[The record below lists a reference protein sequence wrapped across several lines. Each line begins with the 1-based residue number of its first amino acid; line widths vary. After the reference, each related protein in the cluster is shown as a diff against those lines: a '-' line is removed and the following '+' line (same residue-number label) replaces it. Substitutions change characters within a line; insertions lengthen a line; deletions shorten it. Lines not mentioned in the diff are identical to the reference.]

1 MAIFHGN
8 AIPSAVLGDQVIAP
22 SSNDWDY
29 SFDGGGDWPVA
40 GNSLGDH
47 EDGAYID
54 NVGGDSALSSLITF
68 DGDFDIEFTATGV
81 DNSAFGIH
89 EIAEDSKRA
98 TDQRPMYQ
106 ASTESWHYIEASSGA
121 GTESHYYGNTLVD
134 GHTYAAGSVI
144 KIERRSGVITFYDD
158 GVIAHAYSQTSTNPV
173 RFITSAGGTPFNQD
187 FDNIKFTDSDKVQRD
202 GFLNEGQVDQSGFGD
217 VVTNGKS
224 QGTEFMATRSGYIET
239 ITMDLRTVTTSFNAK
254 CELWSSNRTTP
265 VAKIGTESDTI
276 ALDSTGQKT
285 FTFSSTDAVVEKGK
299 WYWWVTTDTSG
310 GTGIVNPQHLADSYK
325 QGAGTGRHDIIA
337 SISGSSSAS
346 VDTDRSAEI
355 KINTSAGEPTPDH
368 DTLLLIHSDTT
379 DGSTTFTDSSQFAR
393 EDTPNG
399 QVQHDTATYQ
409 SGFGAS
415 SILFDGSG
423 DFLEYTSNSVFGF
436 PSDFTI
442 DFWVRLSSTGIRHGL
457 ISNSVNDS
465 LTNNIGFFFDLGA
478 DNIIVVQLCDG
489 ANIVLKATTALVV
502 TTWYHV
508 ALVRSRSTVN
518 LYLNGSSED
527 SGTKTGTIN
536 NPSSLKIGRIKDGSV
551 DLTGWMDEVRISR
564 VARWDANFTPPTAPY
579 S

>member
-187 FDNIKFTDSDKVQRD
+187 FDNIKFTDTEKVQRD
-202 GFLNEGQVDQSGFGD
+202 GFFNEAIGIDRGWGGSAGERYYGFRF
-217 VVTNGKS
+217 V
-224 QGTEFMATRSGYIET
+224 ATRSGYVTNVKGDLVGGFASSFDSNTKLYSDNGTNPDSLIGTASDTLTLTGSGTKNWTHSATDGVVKKGTTYWIIFSDLDGTGGANFET
-239 ITMDLRTVTTSFNAK
+239 IGNYGDPFGSGKAASIGAIVDHATHGDLK
-254 CELWSSNRTTP
+254 CE
-265 VAKIGTESDTI
+265 
-276 ALDSTGQKT
+276 
-285 FTFSSTDAVVEKGK
+285 
-299 WYWWVTTDTSG
+299 VT
-310 GTGIVNPQHLADSYK
+310 
-325 QGAGTGRHDIIA
+325 
-337 SISGSSSAS
+337 
-346 VDTDRSAEI
+346 
-355 KINTSAGEPTPDH
+355 INTSAGEPTPDH
-368 DTLLLIHSDTT
+368 DTLLLIQDEGIDGNT
-379 DGSTTFTDSSQFAR
+379 DFTDSSQLNLAC
-393 EDTPNG
+393 TPNN
-399 QVQHDTATYQ
+399 QVHWDNVQTLGYGTTSIYVDGSDDHVSLVDHDRWD
-409 SGFGAS
+409 F
-415 SILFDGSG
+415 SG
-423 DFLEYTSNSVFGF
+423 DFTIEMILRCTDVSIKRQIIEHRTSGSASGHGW
-436 PSDFTI
+436 SLQI
-442 DFWVRLSSTGIRHGL
+442 DTAGVLQFYANASGGAAAVVCAAISNDINYHVCAVRSNNVLGLALDGTWGSTGTLSGT
-457 ISNSVNDS
+457 V
-465 LTNNIGFFFDLGA
+465 NNIS
-478 DNIIVVQLCDG
+478 
-489 ANIVLKATTALVV
+489 TT
-502 TTWYHV
+502 
-508 ALVRSRSTVN
+508 
-518 LYLNGSSED
+518 
-527 SGTKTGTIN
+527 
-536 NPSSLKIGRIKDGSV
+536 LKIGMGVTTQADFV
-551 DLTGWMDEVRISR
+551 GWMKRIRISN
-564 VARWDANFTPPTAPY
+564 VARWAPGTNFTSPSGLYPTA
-579 S
+579 